1 MDGGTPVIAHT
12 EGLLNPVVTIPNS
25 KHELWYYDPSC
36 VRVAIALACFD
47 RRSARGW
54 RVALMPIYSDNEAEL
69 EDRLATVLA
78 GAGATTSLA
87 ASAAAALKSDPN
99 VELTPRLKAAVSS
112 VIQVFQRA
120 ASMEVA
126 HFQEAVAG
134 EAHFPEELVAQLAQP
149 MATSQNEAEA
159 RKAITLLL
167 GDLRSLLSGP
177 SVEVAARVESFL
189 GALSQAENSQAQ
201 ALARGSLDLEF
212 TAHSPIAV

>member
-1 MDGGTPVIAHT
+1 
-12 EGLLNPVVTIPNS
+12 
-25 KHELWYYDPSC
+25 
-36 VRVAIALACFD
+36 
-47 RRSARGW
+47 
-54 RVALMPIYSDNEAEL
+54 MPIYSDNEAEL

-120 ASMEVA
+120 ASMEIA

-149 MATSQNEAEA
+149 MATSENEAEA

>member
-1 MDGGTPVIAHT
+1 
-12 EGLLNPVVTIPNS
+12 
-25 KHELWYYDPSC
+25 
-36 VRVAIALACFD
+36 
-47 RRSARGW
+47 
-54 RVALMPIYSDNEAEL
+54 MPIYSDNEAEL